1 MISTI
6 LAALAVAAL
15 FVCFTII
22 RPVRECSGHCG
33 SCTGA
38 SDCATKERSS

>member
-1 MISTI
+1 MSMAA
-6 LAALAVAAL
+6 AALAAGAL
-15 FVCFTII
+15 FILFTLI

-38 SDCATKERSS
+38 DCALKKRKSDV

>member
-1 MISTI
+1 MTVSTVI
-6 LAALAVAAL
+6 AAIAVGAL
-15 FVCFTII
+15 FVCFTLI

-38 SDCATKERSS
+38 DCALKERKS